1 MMKTLGAAFVAAL
14 ALAGLA
20 AASMQ
25 GEMYQLN
32 ATVKAGSEV
41 PKPKGVPANAT
52 GLFTGKA
59 VELAYG
65 KASLTWKLTF
75 AHLSGKAVAAHIHA
89 GKPGKAGGVLI
100 ALCGPC
106 KNGQTGKATITQA
119 QLSKIEA
126 GATYVNIHTPKNAA
140 GEIRGQIKSTG
151 Y

>member
-1 MMKTLGAAFVAAL
+1 MLKTLGVAVAAALVLTGL
-14 ALAGLA
+14 ALAA
-20 AASMQ
+20 AQ
-25 GEMYQLN
+25 GETYKLN
-32 ATVKAGSEV
+32 ATMKAGSEV
-41 PKPKGVPANAT
+41 PTPKGVPANAT

-75 AHLSGKAVAAHIHA
+75 AHLSGKAVAAHIHV
-89 GKPGKAGGVLI
+89 GKAGKAGGVLV

-126 GATYVNIHTPKNAA
+126 GATYVNIHTPKNTA
-140 GEIRGQIKSTG
+140 GEIRGQLKSTG